1 MSAVKQIKASAR
13 ASGGKGAA
21 RAVRRTGKIPAVIY
35 GGGEAALPIA
45 LDYAQTNRLI
55 YAGHDLTT
63 VYEIDVD
70 GTIIRAIPRDFQLE
84 PVKDT
89 PLHVDF
95 LRLTGSTAIRVVVPI
110 HVSGQETS
118 PGVKRG
124 GMVQIVEHTLELMA
138 PGDNIP
144 DNIDIS
150 VATLNI
156 GGSIHLA
163 DITLPAGCRA
173 ITREN
178 LTLVAVSTP
187 TKMVEALTSAVAAPA
202 AAAPAKAAPA
212 KAAPAKG

>member
-1 MSAVKQIKASAR
+1 MSAMKQIKASAR

-35 GGGEAALPIA
+35 GGGEAAIPIA
-45 LDYAQTNRLI
+45 LDYAMTNRLI
-55 YAGHDLTT
+55 YAGHFLTT
-63 VYEIDVD
+63 VFEIDVD
-70 GTIIRAIPRDFQLE
+70 GTIVRAIPRDFQLE

-95 LRLTGSTAIRVVVPI
+95 LRLTGATAIRIAVPI
-110 HVSGQETS
+110 HVSGQDQS

-124 GMVQIVEHTLELMA
+124 GMVQIVEHTLDVMV

-144 DNIDIS
+144 DSIDIS
-150 VATLNI
+150 VADLDI
-156 GGSIHLA
+156 GSSVHLA

-173 ITREN
+173 VSREN

-187 TKMVEALTSAVAAPA
+187 TKMVEALVSAVPA
-202 AAAPAKAAPA
+202 AAEAAPAKAPA
-212 KAAPAKG
+212 KA

>member
-55 YAGHDLTT
+55 YAGHFLTT
-63 VYEIDVD
+63 VFEIDVD
-70 GTIIRAIPRDFQLE
+70 GTVIRAIPRDFQLE

-110 HVSGQETS
+110 HVSGQEAS

-212 KAAPAKG
+212 KG

>member
-1 MSAVKQIKASAR
+1 MSAMKQIKASAR

-55 YAGHDLTT
+55 YAGHFLTT
-63 VYEIDVD
+63 VFEIDVD
-70 GTIIRAIPRDFQLE
+70 GTVIRAVPRDYQLE

-95 LRLTGSTAIRVVVPI
+95 LRLSAGSMIRVEIPI
-110 HVSGQETS
+110 HVSGQDTS

-124 GMVQIVEHTLELMA
+124 GMVQIVEHSLEMMVPA
-138 PGDNIP
+138 DNIP
-144 DNIDIS
+144 DAIEIS
-150 VATLNI
+150 VDGLDI
-156 GGSIHLA
+156 GASVHLA
-163 DITLPAGCRA
+163 DVTLPAGCKPV
-173 ITREN
+173 TREN

-187 TKMVEALTSAVAAPA
+187 TKMVEALVSAVAEPA
-202 AAAPAKAAPA
+202 AAVPAKAPAKA
-212 KAAPAKG
+212 